1 MELKKKSATA
11 APPNPRRMIQ
21 ALRQIGYSLEQSIAD
36 LVDNSINAKA
46 QNVLIRF
53 VTEGEKISSIIV
65 ADDGRDLGFKAGY
78 AATENRY
85 YSWLGG
91 VTPTARGRGVADAL
105 MQAQHTWVKDAGFE
119 RVETHVR
126 EDNTA
131 MVSLNRKA
139 GLDVVGRFIKA
150 GKPNLMMQKVF

>member
-1 MELKKKSATA
+1 MATNMKTECHRPPFDGRFIKRFSNLA
-11 APPNPRRMIQ
+11 AEVFDDIDM
-21 ALRQIGYSLEQSIAD
+21 GSLEWRLASMPD
-36 LVDNSINAKA
+36 
-46 QNVLIRF
+46 
-53 VTEGEKISSIIV
+53 VTVFIV